1 MAARGNPTRW
11 NREAV
16 RWTEAAVS
24 LNAIFFFVSSTKT
37 WLENDHIG
45 IRNKLQL
52 FGIRNKLQLFS
63 VLRLQ
68 YEAGDGV
75 GAGGRGVGGYMLCVL
90 PKVGIPTADDLYRKQ
105 PGFVTQYSYI

>member
-37 WLENDHIG
+37 WLENDHI
-45 IRNKLQL
+45 
-52 FGIRNKLQLFS
+52 GIRNKLQLFS